1 MRVREAQ
8 MLILAHEKEIP
19 HVPVTAADLQPVT
32 PNYNA
37 NAPQTASTAVA
48 HIVGTGHYNRIA
60 SHS

>member
-1 MRVREAQ
+1 